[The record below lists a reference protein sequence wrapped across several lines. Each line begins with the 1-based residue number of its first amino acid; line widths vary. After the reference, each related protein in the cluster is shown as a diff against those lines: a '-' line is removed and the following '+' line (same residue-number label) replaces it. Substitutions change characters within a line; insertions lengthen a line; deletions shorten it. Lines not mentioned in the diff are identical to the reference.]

1 MRLLIP
7 VLFAALAACLSA
19 QGIRGGGHAGGR
31 GIRVPVSNYPFGAPQ
46 LPPGTAINGVP
57 GIQTGV
63 SLNGLPAFSN
73 RNYNFGCYNCGVRG
87 HARSRTPVLA
97 VAPFFGGL
105 ALPDTYSEED
115 MVPPPPAPGTDAATM
130 ILADEVNRLRGDI
143 RQLQSEKQTLAMPPS
158 PAPAATPAPPEPPA
172 PATVIVLRD
181 GKQVE
186 TTNYAVMDQTLWNF
200 SAHPVQKI
208 PLTSVDLQAS
218 QKANSSRGIDFSLA
232 LDSDN

>member
-7 VLFAALAACLSA
+7 VLFGTLAVGLSA
-19 QGIRGGGHAGGR
+19 QGIRGGGHARGP

-46 LPPGTAINGVP
+46 MPPGTAINGVP
-57 GIQTGV
+57 GLQTGV

-73 RNYNFGCYNCGVRG
+73 RYYNFGCYNCGTRG
-87 HARSRTPVLA
+87 RARSSAPVLG
-97 VAPFFGGL
+97 VVPFVGGL

-115 MVPPPPAPGTDAATM
+115 MAPPPAPGADPATM

-143 RQLQSEKQTLAMPPS
+143 RQLQSEKQALATPPP
-158 PAPAATPAPPEPPA
+158 PAPAAAPAPPEPPA
-172 PATVIVLRD
+172 PATVLVLRD
-181 GKQVE
+181 GKQLE

-208 PLTSVDLQAS
+208 PLTSIDLQAS